1 MAERF
6 KAVVLKTTARK
17 RRGFESLPLLRTSE
31 TATPRKVTVA
41 LASVLFAIVS
51 PSVNAADPELLGGGG
66 PARIGDPHPTL
77 EVETLDGGIVNA
89 ARLSGRPVIVDFFAT
104 WCGPC
109 HQALPDLLAARAA
122 AAPDALLVLVDL
134 QEPAKVV
141 RAWAAEAH
149 LPAEAVLALDP
160 IGAAYRRWGARKLP
174 TTFLVDPTG
183 IVRHINRGWG
193 SGYRARMEKWLRDLP
208 SPRTAVP

>member
-1 MAERF
+1 
-6 KAVVLKTTARK
+6 LTIARIGK
-17 RRGFESLPLLRTSE
+17 LTS
-31 TATPRKVTVA
+31 VA
-41 LASVLFAIVS
+41 LACLAI
-51 PSVNAADPELLGGGG
+51 AASAPPVDAAEPEALDGGG
-66 PARIGDPHPTL
+66 PARIGDRHPAL

-89 ARLSGRPVIVDFFAT
+89 ARLSGRSVIVDFFAT

-134 QEPAKVV
+134 QEPAKTV

-149 LPAEAVLALDP
+149 LPAEAFVALDP

-174 TTFLVDPTG
+174 TTFLVDPAG

-193 SGYRARMEKWLRDLP
+193 PGYRARMERWLRNLVGP
-208 SPRTAVP
+208 GTAP